1 MNNEFQAEPNR
12 IRKVFICQ
20 NGDCAEKERSRELYA
35 KLLDLRAS
43 HQLDDPA
50 MPHHFKC
57 NLTGCLNVCKDGP
70 IMVIQPD
77 QILYRCPTDDDLLR
91 IFQNHLLLD
100 QPVVALITR
109 QKDA

>member
-1 MNNEFQAEPNR
+1 MNNESQADPNR

-43 HQLDDPA
+43 HLLDDPG
-50 MPHHFKC
+50 MPQYFKC

-70 IMVIQPD
+70 ILVIQPD

-91 IFQNHLLLD
+91 IFQNHLLHN
-100 QPVVALITR
+100 QPVVALFMKP
-109 QKDA
+109 KDA